1 MAANRSPVVPAAKD
15 YLDLLNADSAALFE
29 SGNMRVKSERPLFE
43 RWQALHEKIQDRVKR
58 NEDVP
63 LVCVFELEELQ
74 IRLLPDHRVM
84 SKAWSVRQ
92 SYRSIVSDDLRQKY
106 DETKPP
112 SVEDW
117 SPHNIARVRSDME
130 DLVSGLHWWY
140 VNAFRKECSLRTL
153 KYELLRVTLLGL
165 AVCICV
171 TACLPYDS
179 DPTDFMVVMAPVE
192 VMLYVLYA
200 GFLGAVAST
209 VRRIQPVAEEP
220 IASSD
225 PLIKSSALDQGHVGV
240 YLSIVLGAVFALVL
254 YLILGTGLDKTLG
267 PFAPALRYT
276 SNAAQCSEC
285 AIYCYFLGLLPVGP
299 GDFAKLLVWSFIAG
313 FSERFVPDI
322 LDRFGKKASKSD

>member
-1 MAANRSPVVPAAKD
+1 MAANRSPVVPAAQD
-15 YLDLLNADSAALFE
+15 YLDLLKADSAALFE
-29 SGNMRVKSERPLFE
+29 SGNMRVKSEPELFK
-43 RWQALHEKIQDRVKR
+43 RWQALHDKIQGRVTR
-58 NEDVP
+58 DEDVP

-92 SYRSIVSDDLRQKY
+92 SYRSIVSSDLREKY
-106 DETKPP
+106 DATKPP
-112 SVEDW
+112 SLEDW

-140 VNAFRKECSLRTL
+140 VNAFRKEGSLRTL

-165 AVCICV
+165 GVCILV

-179 DPTDFMVVMAPVE
+179 SPTDFMAVMAPVE

-209 VRRIQPVAEEP
+209 VRRIQPVAEAP

-225 PLIKSSALDQGHVGV
+225 PLIKSSAIDQGHVGV
-240 YLSIVLGAVFALVL
+240 YLSIALGAVFALVL
-254 YLILGTGLDKTLG
+254 YLILGTGIDKSLVPLAPTLRLK
-267 PFAPALRYT
+267 AC
-276 SNAAQCSEC
+276 AAASDDCT
-285 AIYCYFLGLLPVGP
+285 IYCYFLGLLPVGAV
-299 GDFAKLLVWSFIAG
+299 DFAKLLVWSFIAG

-322 LDRFGKKASKSD
+322 LDRFGKEGSKSD